1 MNYKVEE
8 WDGWDPP
15 PSSPVQ
21 SMFLL
26 YLLIDYCLNKSVDK
40 VFITTVNVFE
50 CWLPLRIADCEIE
63 QTESLISVNDGDHEA

>member
-8 WDGWDPP
+8 WGGWDPP
-15 PSSPVQ
+15 SSSPVQ

-26 YLLIDYCLNKSVDK
+26 YLLIDYILNKSVDK

-50 CWLPLRIADCEIE
+50 CCCLLES
-63 QTESLISVNDGDHEA
+63 QTVK